1 MNVLVLHVNALK
13 IPSGAALTEGVFL
26 SLRLAAEKLFSR
38 EDLISFNGQQEK
50 KNLTKCITNLISFGQ
65 VISATRRICI
75 FWCSQMNMSLLHS
88 ELV

>member
-50 KNLTKCITNLISFGQ
+50 KN
-65 VISATRRICI
+65 
-75 FWCSQMNMSLLHS
+75 
-88 ELV
+88 